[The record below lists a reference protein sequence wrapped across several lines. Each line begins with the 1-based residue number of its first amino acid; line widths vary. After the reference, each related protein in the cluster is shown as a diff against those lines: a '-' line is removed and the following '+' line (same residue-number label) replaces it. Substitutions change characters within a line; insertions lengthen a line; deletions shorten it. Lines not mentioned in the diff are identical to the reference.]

1 MPDFHDDFHGS
12 ALAHASF
19 TVLQALDGA
28 VGGCWKREGEEEEE
42 EDKEEVGEEGEVDE
56 ETEAGVMD
64 RESGVVMRGLGQ
76 RKAGERGGERMTQW
90 LMSTSITHRTNQ
102 YLRQALISCSSD

>member
-12 ALAHASF
+12 ALAHASLP
-19 TVLQALDGA
+19 VLQTLDRA
-28 VGGCWKREGEEEEE
+28 IGGCCNGRKKGMGGRKREDDTKDKKW
-42 EDKEEVGEEGEVDE
+42 EDVMESKEK
-56 ETEAGVMD
+56 
-64 RESGVVMRGLGQ
+64 
-76 RKAGERGGERMTQW
+76 RKRGGGGRAGREKTVTRW